1 MTNAAFTDAELLA
14 HARRGDETA
23 FAELYMRHESAARRL
38 ANTYARAGDPDDLVN
53 GAFER
58 VMLALRKG
66 MGPTDAFRAY
76 LFVTLRRLA
85 ADRIARSRDIPCD
98 EIPEPVRAQA
108 HDELDAGERALIVD
122 AYESLPG
129 RWQTVLWHTAVE
141 GRAPRELAPTL
152 GMSANAAAALAY
164 RAREKL
170 RQAYLQAH
178 LQTTPRP
185 ECEPHRSRLGAY
197 VRDGLG
203 PRDRKAT
210 ADHIDECSSCHGL
223 VAELA
228 DVNRLLLRSL
238 FPIFV
243 GVGEVATALASAT
256 ATVTAAAGA
265 AAGAGAG
272 SALRGATDLGRRT
285 LSKARS
291 NPGAASAVV
300 GALLVVAVIAGA
312 LISARGDRV
321 ALPGSP
327 PAGDEAAPA
336 GPVPPDDGPES
347 PEMPLEITPP
357 RRATPISSSSEQP
370 PAPPSSPPTTTGP
383 TRAPSVVP
391 STSPPSSATTT
402 PTTRPPAPPSSP
414 PPNPPGAT
422 PPPEVPPTP
431 PPSAGPPPSPPPP
444 PAAPPTTRP
453 PPDAPCQVQVQIG
466 GIFDIVICLDLSLLE
481 RQSGGRGL
489 KFSQ

>member
-38 ANTYARAGDPDDLVN
+38 ANSYARAGDPDDLVN

-58 VMLALRKG
+58 VMQALRKG

-85 ADRIARSRDIPCD
+85 ADRIARSRDIPFD
-98 EIPEPVRAQA
+98 EIPEPVRAQT

-210 ADHIDECSSCHGL
+210 EDHIDECSSCHGL

-228 DVNRLLLRSL
+228 DVNRLLVRSL

-256 ATVTAAAGA
+256 TTVTAAGA

-291 NPGAASAVV
+291 NPGATSALV

-312 LISARGDRV
+312 LIASRGDRM

-336 GPVPPDDGPES
+336 GPTPPDDGPAS
-347 PEMPLEITPP
+347 PEVPFEITPP
-357 RRATPISSSSEQP
+357 RQAAPISSSSERP
-370 PAPPSSPPTTTGP
+370 PASPSSPPTTTGP

-391 STSPPSSATTT
+391 STSPPSSTTT

-414 PPNPPGAT
+414 PPAPNPPGTA
-422 PPPEVPPTP
+422 PPPEVPPSP
-431 PPSAGPPPSPPPP
+431 GPPPT
-444 PAAPPTTRP
+444 APPTTRP
-453 PPDAPCQVQVQIG
+453 APPQPPPDRPCQVHVQIG
-466 GIFDIVICLDLSLLE
+466 GILDIVLCLDLSLLD

>member
-38 ANTYARAGDPDDLVN
+38 ANSYARAGDPDDLVN

-58 VMLALRKG
+58 VMQALRKG

-85 ADRIARSRDIPCD
+85 ADRIARSRDIPFD
-98 EIPEPVRAQA
+98 EIPEPVRAQT

-210 ADHIDECSSCHGL
+210 EDHIDECSSCHGL

-228 DVNRLLLRSL
+228 DVNRLLVRSL

-256 ATVTAAAGA
+256 TTVTAAGA

-272 SALRGATDLGRRT
+272 SSALRGATDLGRRT

-291 NPGAASAVV
+291 NPGATSAVV

-312 LISARGDRV
+312 LIASRSDRM

-336 GPVPPDDGPES
+336 GPAPPNEGPES
-347 PEMPLEITPP
+347 PEVPLEIAPP
-357 RRATPISSSSEQP
+357 RRAAPISSSSERP
-370 PAPPSSPPTTTGP
+370 TTSAGPTTTTP
-383 TRAPSVVP
+383 TRPPSVVP
-391 STSPPSSATTT
+391 SPSPPSSATTT
-402 PTTRPPAPPSSP
+402 PTTRPP
-414 PPNPPGAT
+414 PGTA
-422 PPPEVPPTP
+422 PPPEVPPTSP
-431 PPSAGPPPSPPPP
+431 PNPGPPPSPPPT
-444 PAAPPTTRP
+444 APPTTRP
-453 PPDAPCQVQVQIG
+453 APPQPPPDRPCQVHVQIG
-466 GIFDIVICLDLSLLE
+466 GILDIVLCLDLSLLD